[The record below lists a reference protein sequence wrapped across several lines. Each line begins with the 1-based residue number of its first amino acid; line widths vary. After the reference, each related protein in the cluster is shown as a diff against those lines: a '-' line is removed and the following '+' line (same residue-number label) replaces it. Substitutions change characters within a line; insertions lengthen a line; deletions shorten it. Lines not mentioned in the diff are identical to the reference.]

1 MKRIIFLVLLFQ
13 TLCGFAR
20 NGFVI
25 RGSVEG
31 LTTGEIYLI
40 SDLNHKD
47 TLASAPVLKG
57 EFRLKGISHSRQ
69 AALLRI
75 RGVVNGPV
83 LFLENAVYS
92 ARLKVTPAYVPDHSG
107 NFTEVKELENE
118 LHSVIT
124 GGGQDQ
130 KTANAFWEIL
140 LPVSR
145 EYEKISKQYT
155 EAEHQGNESLL
166 ESLEAQAEVLRQKTM
181 ETTATLIAR
190 HNGSYVSA
198 YIIQEYISDLCEE
211 QPEELKKIYALLGE
225 EASRSAY
232 GHPSGIHKQSLQK
245 NDILPSFSLVTPEG
259 SAISLDNIKG
269 KIKILE
275 FWSESCSPCLQEI
288 PQLFKLYEKYK
299 PSGLEIAAISLD
311 SDRQTTERLKQKYR
325 LTWIQAGNYRGN
337 DTDVRKL
344 YGIYSIPYKIVLTED
359 NRIIDKG
366 NLSLRQIQKLLDTFL
381 INGTA
386 TNTPEK

>member
-1 MKRIIFLVLLFQ
+1 MKRIIFLVLLFH

-47 TLASAPVLKG
+47 TLASAPILKG
-57 EFRLKGISHSRQ
+57 EFRLKGTSVRQ
-69 AALLRI
+69 AAFLRI
-75 RGVVNGPV
+75 RGVINGPV
-83 LFLENAVYS
+83 LFLENAAYS

-118 LHSVIT
+118 LHSVIA

-130 KTANAFWEIL
+130 KTANAFWEML

-166 ESLEAQAEVLRQKTM
+166 ESLETQAEALRQKTM
-181 ETTATLIAR
+181 ETAATLIAR
-190 HNGSYVSA
+190 HSGSYVSA
-198 YIIQEYISDLCEE
+198 YIVQEYIGDLCEE

-232 GHPSGIHKQSLQK
+232 GHPSGVQEHSLQK

-259 SAISLDNIKG
+259 SAISLDDIKG

-275 FWSESCSPCLQEI
+275 FWSENCSPCLQEI

-299 PSGLEIAAISLD
+299 LSGLEIAAISLD
-311 SDRQTTERLKQKYR
+311 SDRQTAKRLKQKHR

-337 DTDVRKL
+337 GTDVRKL
-344 YGIYSIPYKIVLTED
+344 YGIYSIPYKIILTED

-381 INGTA
+381 TNGA
-386 TNTPEK
+386 AANTPEK